1 MADFSFNE
9 ILDSDYHQKMTSDPT
24 GKFFT
29 TAANYFLHLHNI
41 DFTSC
46 KNDEFKVGAVSRYD
60 PSYVYI
66 ADTAVN
72 NWVAKAKPYFAFCPT
87 ITGFPFGFANPLA
100 GAGSFWGN
108 NTFGTNI
115 RQAKHKF
122 VIYVNIVKMTDTV
135 TEYRQKAIPPL
146 GVKRGMFVDDMGFG
160 GSYNRDETTND
171 NFDNYYRV
179 ESIDYYINDNDG
191 NYSEVSP
198 RSAYV
203 PEKFGNTAGQTF
215 TFVPYQVQNYEKN
228 GTKYDYG
235 ISAVGIILEN
245 ILGVAPRGTS
255 TNQTSVNYTN
265 GIAAEICGYENK
277 AYYEN
282 STGLLTGGYNELITR
297 KDIYKRVYFTKETIQ
312 KILKDFGIPYSF
324 DINDVLNKNTSD
336 FSDYSKPGKP
346 PNPVYPDEGDGDNSS
361 DPFEI
366 TNPSISPYDTYT
378 TTYLC
383 RKSDINNLSNY
394 IWSDD
399 FANNVIRLF
408 ENPAEL
414 ITNNVFFPFS
424 LTENQTLADPEQIK
438 IGNMNAPTNTT
449 GIPAG
454 QIYNRRRT
462 TPYYEYKSY
471 YGNFLDYAP
480 YSKYFLYL
488 PYIGFVDV
496 DGNDIIKHQIHIEY
510 VFELETGDCTAYF
523 YSDTRLVS
531 QFNGRLGTPIGLSNS
546 NQILK
551 NIGYATAVIK
561 TGVGVA
567 TAVASQGQYGT
578 GDIVGGI
585 KDFVSTFSEQT
596 INVGDKV
603 GGLNG
608 LYSPQDVYLV
618 IFHAVPAEAENLKEI
633 FGKAASYGGTVSEFS
648 GFLQCSAIDGY
659 TKGTE
664 AENNEIFE
672 LLRGGIYV

>member
-1 MADFSFNE
+1 MADFSFNQ
-9 ILDSDYHQKMTSDPT
+9 ILDSEYHQKMTNDPT
-24 GKFFT
+24 GNFFT
-29 TAANYFLHLHNI
+29 AASNYFLHLHNI
-41 DFTSC
+41 DFPSC
-46 KNDEFKVGAVSRYD
+46 KNDEYKLGGISRYD
-60 PSYVYI
+60 PNYI
-66 ADTAVN
+66 YFVDTSINSKIVN
-72 NWVAKAKPYFAFCPT
+72 KPYFSVCPS
-87 ITGFPFGFANPLA
+87 TGTFPFGFADPLSSSGSFFALGSFNPL
-100 GAGSFWGN
+100 
-108 NTFGTNI
+108 

-122 VIYVNIVKMTDTV
+122 VIYVNIVNMTDTV
-135 TEYRQKAIPPL
+135 AEYRQKAIPPL
-146 GVKRGMFVDDMGFG
+146 EVTRGLYTDDMGFG

-171 NFDNYYRV
+171 NFNNYYRV
-179 ESIDYYINDNDG
+179 ESIDYYINDDDG

-203 PEKFGNTAGQTF
+203 PEKFGTAAGRTF
-215 TFVPYQVQNYEKN
+215 AFVPYQVQNYVKN
-228 GTKYDYG
+228 GEKFDYG

-245 ILGVAPRGTS
+245 ILGVAPRGTTS
-255 TNQTSVNYTN
+255 TNDGVNYAN
-265 GIAAEICGYENK
+265 GIAAEICGYENR

-282 STGLLTGGYNELITR
+282 STGILKGSFNELRTK
-297 KDIYKRVYFTKETIQ
+297 KDIYKRVYFTKETIE

-324 DINDVLNKNTSD
+324 DLNEVLSKNTSD

-346 PNPVYPDEGDGDNSS
+346 SNPIYPDEGDGDNTS

-366 TNPSISPYDTYT
+366 VNPSISPYDTYT

-399 FANNVIRLF
+399 FINNVIRLF

-424 LTENQTLADPEQIK
+424 LTENQMLSDPEQIK
-438 IGNMNAPTNTT
+438 IGNVNAPTSTT
-449 GIPAG
+449 GIPVG
-454 QIYNRRRT
+454 QTYNRRRI
-462 TPYYEYKSY
+462 TPYYEYTSY

-480 YSKYFLYL
+480 YSKYLLYL
-488 PYIGFVDV
+488 PYIGFVDI

-510 VFELETGDCTAYF
+510 VFELETGDCTAFF
-523 YSDTRLVS
+523 YSDSRLVS

-551 NIGYATAVIK
+551 NLGMAQAVVK
-561 TGVGVA
+561 TGVGI
-567 TAVASQGQYGT
+567 ASAIASKGAG
-578 GDIVGGI
+578 GSSAIVSGI
-585 KDFVSTFSEQT
+585 NDFVSSFSEQT
-596 INVGDKV
+596 INAGDKV

-608 LYSPQDVYLV
+608 LYAPQDVYLV

-633 FGKAASYGGTVSEFS
+633 FGKSASYGGTVSDFS

-659 TKGTE
+659 TKGTDE
-664 AENNEIFE
+664 ENTEIFE

>member
-1 MADFSFNE
+1 MADFSFNQ
-9 ILDSDYHQKMTSDPT
+9 ILDSEYHQKMTNDPT

-29 TAANYFLHLHNI
+29 VAANYFLHLHNI

-46 KNDEFKVGAVSRYD
+46 KNDEFKVGAISRYD
-60 PSYVYI
+60 YNYVYFVDTL
-66 ADTAVN
+66 ADSGIES
-72 NWVAKAKPYFAFCPT
+72 KPYFSVCPSVG
-87 ITGFPFGFANPLA
+87 GFPFGFADPLV
-100 GAGSFWGN
+100 GSGSFFPFPN
-108 NTFGTNI
+108 FNLL

-146 GVKRGMFVDDMGFG
+146 EVKRGLYNGDMGFG
-160 GSYNRDETTND
+160 GSYEGELTDD

-179 ESIDYYINDNDG
+179 ESIDYYINDDDG

-203 PEKFGNTAGQTF
+203 PEKFGTRSGRTF
-215 TFVPYQVQNYEKN
+215 VFVPYQVQNYERN
-228 GTKYDYG
+228 GEKFDYG

-245 ILGVAPRGTS
+245 VLGVAPRGTNS
-255 TNQTSVNYTN
+255 RATGVNYVN

-282 STGLLTGGYNELITR
+282 SVGLLQGGFNELATR
-297 KDIYKRVYFTKETIQ
+297 TDIYKRVYFTKETIQ

-324 DINDVLNKNTSD
+324 DINEVLNKNTSD

-346 PNPVYPDEGDGDNSS
+346 TNPVYPDEGDGDNSS

-366 TNPSISPYDTYT
+366 VNPSISPYDTYT

-383 RKSDINNLSNY
+383 RKSDINKLSNY
-394 IWSDD
+394 IWSDN
-399 FANNVIRLF
+399 FVNNVIRLF

-424 LTENQTLADPEQIK
+424 LTENQTLPDPEQIK
-438 IGNMNAPTNTT
+438 IGNLNAPTETT
-449 GIPAG
+449 GIPVG
-454 QIYNRRRT
+454 QIYNRRRI
-462 TPYYEYKSY
+462 TPYYEYTSY
-471 YGNFLDYAP
+471 YGNFLDYNP

-488 PYIGFVDV
+488 PYIGFVDI

-551 NIGYATAVIK
+551 NLGYATAIIK

-578 GDIVGGI
+578 SDIVGGI
-585 KDFVSTFSEQT
+585 KDFVSNFSEQT

-608 LYSPQDVYLV
+608 LYGPQDVYLV

-633 FGKAASYGGTVSEFS
+633 FGKSASYGGTVSEFS
-648 GFLQCSAIDGY
+648 GFLQCSAVDGY
-659 TKGTE
+659 TKGTDE
-664 AENNEIFE
+664 ENNEIFE

>member
-1 MADFSFNE
+1 MADFSFNQ
-9 ILDSDYHQKMTSDPT
+9 ILDSEYHQKMTNDPT

-29 TAANYFLHLHNI
+29 NASNYFLHLHNI
-41 DFTSC
+41 DLPSC
-46 KNDEFKVGAVSRYD
+46 KNDEFKVGATSRYD
-60 PSYVYI
+60 SNYVYFV
-66 ADTAVN
+66 DTPAN
-72 NWVAKAKPYFAFCPT
+72 NRIDRKPYFSVCPST
-87 ITGFPFGFANPLA
+87 RGFPFGYADPLLES
-100 GAGSFWGN
+100 GSFFPLGSF
-108 NTFGTNI
+108 NTL

-146 GVKRGMFVDDMGFG
+146 EVKRGLYNGDMGFG
-160 GSYNRDETTND
+160 GSYEGELTDD

-179 ESIDYYINDNDG
+179 ESIDYYINDDDG

-203 PEKFGNTAGQTF
+203 PENFGTISGRTF
-215 TFVPYQVQNYEKN
+215 VCVPYQVQNYERN
-228 GTKYDYG
+228 GEKFDYG

-245 ILGVAPRGTS
+245 VLGVAPRGTNS
-255 TNQTSVNYTN
+255 RTTGVNYVN

-282 STGLLTGGYNELITR
+282 STGLLQGGFNELAIRT
-297 KDIYKRVYFTKETIQ
+297 DIYKRVYFTKETIQ

-324 DINDVLNKNTSD
+324 DINEVLNKNTSD
-336 FSDYSKPGKP
+336 FSDYTKPGKP
-346 PNPVYPDEGDGDNSS
+346 SNPVYPNEGDGDNSS

-366 TNPSISPYDTYT
+366 VNPSISPYDTYT

-383 RKSDINNLSNY
+383 RKSDINKLSNY
-394 IWSDD
+394 IWSDN
-399 FANNVIRLF
+399 FVNNVIRLF
-408 ENPAEL
+408 ENPAEI

-424 LTENQTLADPEQIK
+424 LTENQTLPDPEQIK
-438 IGNMNAPTNTT
+438 IGNLNAPTDVT
-449 GIPAG
+449 GIPVG
-454 QIYNRRRT
+454 QIYTRRRI
-462 TPYYEYKSY
+462 TPYYEYTSY
-471 YGNFLDYAP
+471 YGNFLDYNP

-551 NIGYATAVIK
+551 NLGYVTSIIK

-567 TAVASQGQYGT
+567 TAVASQGQFGT
-578 GDIVGGI
+578 NDIASGI
-585 KDFVSTFSEQT
+585 KDFVSNFSEQT

-608 LYSPQDVYLV
+608 LYGPQDVYLV

-633 FGKAASYGGTVSEFS
+633 FGKSASYGGTVSEFS

>member
-1 MADFSFNE
+1 MADFSFNQ
-9 ILDSDYHQKMTSDPT
+9 ILDSEYHQKMTNDPT

-29 TAANYFLHLHNI
+29 VAANYFLHLHNI

-46 KNDEFKVGAVSRYD
+46 KNDEFKMGAISRYD
-60 PSYVYI
+60 SNYVYFVDTL
-66 ADTAVN
+66 ADYRIDS
-72 NWVAKAKPYFAFCPT
+72 KPYFSVSPSVLS
-87 ITGFPFGFANPLA
+87 FPFGFADPLL
-100 GAGSFWGN
+100 GSGSFFPFPN
-108 NTFGTNI
+108 FNLL

-135 TEYRQKAIPPL
+135 TEYRQKAILPL
-146 GVKRGMFVDDMGFG
+146 EVKRGLYNGDMGFG
-160 GSYNRDETTND
+160 GSYESELTDD

-179 ESIDYYINDNDG
+179 ESIDYYINDDDG

-203 PEKFGNTAGQTF
+203 PEKFGTTSGRTF
-215 TFVPYQVQNYEKN
+215 VVVPYQVQNYERN
-228 GTKYDYG
+228 GEKFDYG

-245 ILGVAPRGTS
+245 VLGVAPRGTNS
-255 TNQTSVNYTN
+255 RETGVNYVN

-282 STGLLTGGYNELITR
+282 SVGLLQGGFNELAAR

-324 DINDVLNKNTSD
+324 DINEVLNKNTSD

-346 PNPVYPDEGDGDNSS
+346 TNPVYPDEGDGDNSS

-366 TNPSISPYDTYT
+366 VNPSISPYDTYT

-383 RKSDINNLSNY
+383 RKSDINKLSNY
-394 IWSDD
+394 IWSDN
-399 FANNVIRLF
+399 FVNNVIRLF

-424 LTENQTLADPEQIK
+424 LTENQTLPDPEQIK
-438 IGNMNAPTNTT
+438 IGNLNAPTDAT
-449 GIPAG
+449 GIPVG
-454 QIYNRRRT
+454 QIYNRRRI
-462 TPYYEYKSY
+462 TPYYEYTSY
-471 YGNFLDYAP
+471 YGNFLDYNP

-488 PYIGFVDV
+488 PYIGFVDI

-510 VFELETGDCTAYF
+510 VVELETGDCTAYF

-608 LYSPQDVYLV
+608 LYGPQDVYLV

-633 FGKAASYGGTVSEFS
+633 FGKSASYGGTVSEFS
-648 GFLQCSAIDGY
+648 GFLQCSAVDGY
-659 TKGTE
+659 TKGTDE
-664 AENNEIFE
+664 ENNEIFE

>member
-1 MADFSFNE
+1 MADFSFNQ
-9 ILDSDYHQKMTSDPT
+9 ILDSKYHQKMTKDTT

-29 TAANYFLHLHNI
+29 VSSNYFLHLHNI
-41 DFTSC
+41 GQPSC
-46 KNDEFKVGAVSRYD
+46 KNDEFKVGAVSRFD
-60 PSYVYI
+60 PGYI
-66 ADTAVN
+66 YTADASESL
-72 NWVAKAKPYFAFCPT
+72 WVTKTKPYFSFCPSLAN
-87 ITGFPFGFANPLA
+87 FPFGFADPLA

-108 NTFGTNI
+108 QTFGTI

-122 VIYVNIVKMTDTV
+122 VIYVNIVKMTDTIA
-135 TEYRQKAIPPL
+135 EYRQVAKPPL
-146 GVKRGMFVDDMGFG
+146 EVERGMFADDMGFG
-160 GSYNRDETTND
+160 GSYNRDELSND

-179 ESIDYYINDNDG
+179 DSIDYYINDDDG
-191 NYSEVSP
+191 GYTEINQ

-203 PEKFGNTAGQTF
+203 PDKFGNSAGQTF
-215 TFVPYQVQNYEKN
+215 SFVPYQVQNYEKN
-228 GTKYDYG
+228 GTKFDYG

-245 ILGVAPRGTS
+245 ILGVMPRGTK
-255 TNQTSVNYTN
+255 TNSTSVNYTN
-265 GIAAEICGYENK
+265 GIGANICGYENK
-277 AYYEN
+277 SYYEN
-282 STGLLTGGYNELITR
+282 NTGLLKGGYNELTTR

-324 DINDVLNKNTSD
+324 DINEVLNKNTSD

-346 PNPVYPDEGDGDNSS
+346 PNPVYPDEGDGDNTS
-361 DPFEI
+361 DDFEPV
-366 TNPSISPYDTYT
+366 NPSISPYDTYT

-383 RKSDINNLSNY
+383 RKRDINKLSNY
-394 IWSDD
+394 IWSGD
-399 FANNVIRLF
+399 FVNNVIRLF

-424 LTENQTLADPEQIK
+424 LAENQTLPDPEQIK
-438 IGNMNAPTNTT
+438 IGNLNAPTDVT

-462 TPYYEYKSY
+462 TPYYEYTSY
-471 YGNFLDYAP
+471 YGNFLDYSP

-488 PYIGFVDV
+488 PYIGFVDI

-608 LYSPQDVYLV
+608 LYAPQDVYLV

-633 FGKAASYGGTVSEFS
+633 FGKSASYGGTVADFK
-648 GFLQCSAIDGY
+648 GFLQCSAVDGY

-664 AENNEIFE
+664 EENNEIFE

>member
-1 MADFSFNE
+1 MADFSFNQ
-9 ILDSDYHQKMTSDPT
+9 ILDSEYHQKMTSDPT

-29 TAANYFLHLHNI
+29 VASNYFLHLHNI
-41 DFTSC
+41 DLTSC
-46 KNDEFKVGAVSRYD
+46 KKDEYKFGATSRYD
-60 PSYVYI
+60 PNYI
-66 ADTAVN
+66 YFIDTSVN
-72 NWVAKAKPYFAFCPT
+72 IRIPQKPYFSVCPSV
-87 ITGFPFGFANPLA
+87 GNFPFGFADPLNSS
-100 GAGSFWGN
+100 GSFFALG
-108 NTFGTNI
+108 TFNSL

-146 GVKRGMFVDDMGFG
+146 EVKRGMFTDDMGFG
-160 GSYNRDETTND
+160 GSYNRDETTDD

-203 PEKFGNTAGQTF
+203 PEKFGTAAGQTF
-215 TFVPYQVQNYEKN
+215 AFVPYQVQNYEKN
-228 GTKYDYG
+228 GVKIDYG

-245 ILGVAPRGTS
+245 VLGVVPRGTIS
-255 TNQTSVNYTN
+255 TTTGVNFVN

-282 STGLLTGGYNELITR
+282 STGLLKGGFNELTTR
-297 KDIYKRVYFTKETIQ
+297 TDIYKRVYFTKETIQ

-324 DINDVLNKNTSD
+324 DINEVLNKNTSD

-346 PNPVYPDEGDGDNSS
+346 SNPVYPDEGDGDNTS

-366 TNPSISPYDTYT
+366 VNPSISPYDTYT

-399 FANNVIRLF
+399 FINNVIRLF

-424 LTENQTLADPEQIK
+424 LTENQTLTDPEQIK
-438 IGNMNAPTNTT
+438 IGNMNAPTSTT

-454 QIYNRRRT
+454 QTYNRRRI
-462 TPYYEYKSY
+462 TPYYEYTSY

-488 PYIGFVDV
+488 PYIGFVDI
-496 DGNDIIKHQIHIEY
+496 DGNDVIKHQIHIEY

-523 YSDTRLVS
+523 YSDSRLVS

-551 NIGYATAVIK
+551 NLGMAQAVVK
-561 TGVGVA
+561 TGVGLVSA
-567 TAVASQGQYGT
+567 IASKGAG
-578 GDIVGGI
+578 GSSEIVSGI
-585 KDFVSTFSEQT
+585 NDFVSSFSEQT
-596 INVGDKV
+596 INTGDKV

-608 LYSPQDVYLV
+608 LYAPQDVYLV

-633 FGKAASYGGTVSEFS
+633 FGKSASYGGTVSDFS

-659 TKGTE
+659 TKGTDE
-664 AENNEIFE
+664 ENNEIFE
-672 LLRGGIYV
+672 LMRGGIYV

>member
-1 MADFSFNE
+1 MADFSFNQ
-9 ILDSDYHQKMTSDPT
+9 ILDSDYHQKMTNDPT

-29 TAANYFLHLHNI
+29 VASNYFLHLHNI
-41 DFTSC
+41 DFPSC
-46 KNDEFKVGAVSRYD
+46 KNDEYKFGAVSRYD
-60 PSYVYI
+60 PNYI
-66 ADTAVN
+66 YFVDTSINSRIVN
-72 NWVAKAKPYFAFCPT
+72 KPYFSVCPS
-87 ITGFPFGFANPLA
+87 TGNFPFGYADPLTA
-100 GAGSFWGN
+100 PGSFFALGSLN
-108 NTFGTNI
+108 NL

-122 VIYVNIVKMTDTV
+122 VIYVNIVNMTDTV
-135 TEYRQKAIPPL
+135 AEYRQKAIPPL
-146 GVKRGMFVDDMGFG
+146 EVTRGLYTDDMGFG
-160 GSYNRDETTND
+160 GSYNRDETTDD
-171 NFDNYYRV
+171 NFKNYYRV
-179 ESIDYYINDNDG
+179 ESIDYYINDDDG

-203 PEKFGNTAGQTF
+203 PGKFGTAAGQTF
-215 TFVPYQVQNYEKN
+215 SFVPYQVKNYERN
-228 GTKYDYG
+228 GVKFDYG

-245 ILGVAPRGTS
+245 ILGVAPRGTNS
-255 TNQTSVNYTN
+255 TTTGVNYAN
-265 GIAAEICGYENK
+265 GIAAEICGYENR

-282 STGLLTGGYNELITR
+282 STGILKGGFNELRTK
-297 KDIYKRVYFTKETIQ
+297 KDIYKRVYFTKETIE

-324 DINDVLNKNTSD
+324 DINEVLNKNTSD
-336 FSDYSKPGKP
+336 FNDYSRPGKP
-346 PNPVYPDEGDGDNSS
+346 SNPVYPDGGDGDNTS

-366 TNPSISPYDTYT
+366 VNPSISPYDTYT

-399 FANNVIRLF
+399 FINNVIRIF

-424 LTENQTLADPEQIK
+424 LTENQTLTDPEQIK
-438 IGNMNAPTNTT
+438 IGNMNAPTNTM
-449 GIPAG
+449 GIPVG
-454 QIYNRRRT
+454 QTYNRRRI
-462 TPYYEYKSY
+462 TPYYEYTSY

-480 YSKYFLYL
+480 YSKYLLYL
-488 PYIGFVDV
+488 PYIGFVDI

-510 VFELETGDCTAYF
+510 VFELETGDCTAFF
-523 YSDTRLVS
+523 YSDSRLVS
-531 QFNGRLGTPIGLSNS
+531 QFNGRLGTSIGLSNS

-551 NIGYATAVIK
+551 NLGMAQAVVK
-561 TGVGVA
+561 TGVGI
-567 TAVASQGQYGT
+567 ASAIASKGAG
-578 GDIVGGI
+578 GSSEIVSGI
-585 KDFVSTFSEQT
+585 NDFVSSFSEQT

-608 LYSPQDVYLV
+608 LYAPQDVYLV

-633 FGKAASYGGTVSEFS
+633 FGKSASYGGTVSDFS

-659 TKGTE
+659 TKGTDE
-664 AENNEIFE
+664 ENNEIFE

>member
-1 MADFSFNE
+1 MADFSFNQ
-9 ILDSDYHQKMTSDPT
+9 ILDSEYHQKMTNDPT

-29 TAANYFLHLHNI
+29 NASNYFLHLHNI
-41 DFTSC
+41 DLPSC
-46 KNDEFKVGAVSRYD
+46 KNDEFKVGAISRYD
-60 PSYVYI
+60 PNYVYFV
-66 ADTAVN
+66 DTPGN
-72 NWVAKAKPYFAFCPT
+72 SRIDCKPYFSVCPSVR
-87 ITGFPFGFANPLA
+87 GFPFGFADPLL
-100 GAGSFWGN
+100 GSGSFFPFGSF
-108 NTFGTNI
+108 NTL

-146 GVKRGMFVDDMGFG
+146 EVKRGLYNGDMGFG
-160 GSYNRDETTND
+160 GSYESELTDD

-179 ESIDYYINDNDG
+179 ESIDYYINDDDG

-203 PEKFGNTAGQTF
+203 PEKFGTISGRTF
-215 TFVPYQVQNYEKN
+215 VFVPYQVQNYERN
-228 GTKYDYG
+228 GEKFDYG

-245 ILGVAPRGTS
+245 VLGVAPRGTNS
-255 TNQTSVNYTN
+255 RTTGVNYVN

-282 STGLLTGGYNELITR
+282 STGLLQGGFNELATR
-297 KDIYKRVYFTKETIQ
+297 TDIYKRVYFTKETIQ

-324 DINDVLNKNTSD
+324 DINEVLNKNTSD

-346 PNPVYPDEGDGDNSS
+346 SNPVYPDEGDGDNSS

-366 TNPSISPYDTYT
+366 VNPSISPYDTYT

-383 RKSDINNLSNY
+383 RKSDINKLSNY
-394 IWSDD
+394 IWSGD
-399 FANNVIRLF
+399 FVNNVIRLF

-424 LTENQTLADPEQIK
+424 LTENQTLPDPEQIK
-438 IGNMNAPTNTT
+438 IGNLNAPTDVT

-454 QIYNRRRT
+454 QIYNRRRI
-462 TPYYEYKSY
+462 TPYYEYTSY
-471 YGNFLDYAP
+471 YGNFLDYNP

-488 PYIGFVDV
+488 PYIGFVDI
-496 DGNDIIKHQIHIEY
+496 DGNDVIKHQIHIEY
-510 VFELETGDCTAYF
+510 TFELETGDCTAYF

-551 NIGYATAVIK
+551 NLGYATAIIK

-578 GDIVGGI
+578 SDIVGGI
-585 KDFVSTFSEQT
+585 KDFVSNFSEQT

-608 LYSPQDVYLV
+608 LYGPQDVYLV

-633 FGKAASYGGTVSEFS
+633 FGKSASYGGTVADFS
-648 GFLQCSAIDGY
+648 GFLQCSAVDGY
-659 TKGTE
+659 TKGTDD
-664 AENNEIFE
+664 ENNEIFE

>member
-1 MADFSFNE
+1 MADFSFNQ
-9 ILDSDYHQKMTSDPT
+9 ILDSEYHQKMTNDPT

-29 TAANYFLHLHNI
+29 NASNYFLHLHNI
-41 DFTSC
+41 DLPSC
-46 KNDEFKVGAVSRYD
+46 KNDEFKVVAPSRYD
-60 PSYVYI
+60 SNYVYFV
-66 ADTAVN
+66 DTTVFSRIDR
-72 NWVAKAKPYFAFCPT
+72 KPYFSVCPAVE
-87 ITGFPFGFANPLA
+87 GFPFGIADPLV
-100 GAGSFWGN
+100 GSGSFSPQN
-108 NTFGTNI
+108 FNLL

-146 GVKRGMFVDDMGFG
+146 EVKRGLYNGDMGFG
-160 GSYNRDETTND
+160 GSYEGELTDD

-179 ESIDYYINDNDG
+179 ESIDYYINDDDG

-203 PEKFGNTAGQTF
+203 PEKFGTISGRTF
-215 TFVPYQVQNYEKN
+215 VFVPYQVQSYERN
-228 GTKYDYG
+228 GEKFDYG
-235 ISAVGIILEN
+235 ISAVGIILESV
-245 ILGVAPRGTS
+245 LGVAPRGT
-255 TNQTSVNYTN
+255 NGRDKAVNYVN

-282 STGLLTGGYNELITR
+282 STGLIQGGFNELATR
-297 KDIYKRVYFTKETIQ
+297 TDIYKRVYFTKETIQ

-324 DINDVLNKNTSD
+324 DINEVLNKNTSD

-346 PNPVYPDEGDGDNSS
+346 SNPVYPDEGDGDNSS

-366 TNPSISPYDTYT
+366 VNPSISPYDTYT

-383 RKSDINNLSNY
+383 RKSDINKLSNY
-394 IWSDD
+394 IWSDN
-399 FANNVIRLF
+399 FVNNVIRLF

-424 LTENQTLADPEQIK
+424 LTENQTLPDPEQIK
-438 IGNMNAPTNTT
+438 IGNLNAPTDVT
-449 GIPAG
+449 GIPVG
-454 QIYNRRRT
+454 QIYTRRRI
-462 TPYYEYKSY
+462 TPYYEYTSY
-471 YGNFLDYAP
+471 YGNFLDYNP

-488 PYIGFVDV
+488 PYIGFVDI
-496 DGNDIIKHQIHIEY
+496 DGNDVIKHQIHIEY

-531 QFNGRLGTPIGLSNS
+531 QFNGRLGTPVGLSNS

-608 LYSPQDVYLV
+608 LYGPQDVYLV

-633 FGKAASYGGTVSEFS
+633 FGKSASYGGTVSEFS
-648 GFLQCSAIDGY
+648 GFLQCSAVDGY
-659 TKGTE
+659 TKGTDE
-664 AENNEIFE
+664 ENNEIFE

>member
-29 TAANYFLHLHNI
+29 VAANYFLHLHNI

-46 KNDEFKVGAVSRYD
+46 KNDEFKLGAVSRYD
-60 PSYVYI
+60 PGYIYFLDTTVYTRI
-66 ADTAVN
+66 TH
-72 NWVAKAKPYFAFCPT
+72 KPYFSVCSPVQ
-87 ITGFPFGFANPLA
+87 GFPFGFDDPLVSS
-100 GAGSFWGN
+100 GSFFPPGS
-108 NTFGTNI
+108 FKI
-115 RQAKHKF
+115 LRQAKHKF

-146 GVKRGMFVDDMGFG
+146 EVKRGLYNGDMGFG
-160 GSYNRDETTND
+160 GSYEGELTDD

-179 ESIDYYINDNDG
+179 DSIDYYINDDDG

-203 PEKFGNTAGQTF
+203 PDKFGTIAGKTF
-215 TFVPYQVQNYEKN
+215 SFVPYQVQNYERN
-228 GTKYDYG
+228 GKKFDHG
-235 ISAVGIILEN
+235 ISAVGIMLEN
-245 ILGVAPRGTS
+245 VLGVNPRGITS
-255 TNQTSVNYTN
+255 NATAVNYVN
-265 GIAAEICGYENK
+265 GIGANICGYENK
-277 AYYEN
+277 SYYEN
-282 STGLLTGGYNELITR
+282 STGVLTSEGLNQLKTR
-297 KDIYKRVYFTKETIQ
+297 TDIYKRVYFTKETIQ

-324 DINDVLNKNTSD
+324 DINEVLNKNTSD
-336 FSDYSKPGKP
+336 FSDYTKPGKP
-346 PNPVYPDEGDGDNSS
+346 LNPVYPEEGDGDNSS

-366 TNPSISPYDTYT
+366 VNPSISPYDTYT

-383 RKSDINNLSNY
+383 RKSDINKLSNY
-394 IWSDD
+394 IWSGD
-399 FANNVIRLF
+399 FVNNVIRLF

-424 LTENQTLADPEQIK
+424 LTENQTLSDPEQIK
-438 IGNMNAPTNTT
+438 IGNLNAPTDTT

-454 QIYNRRRT
+454 QIYNRRRI
-462 TPYYEYKSY
+462 TPYYEYTSY
-471 YGNFLDYAP
+471 YGNFLDYNP

-488 PYIGFVDV
+488 PYIGFVDI
-496 DGNDIIKHQIHIEY
+496 DGNDVIKHQIHIEY

-551 NIGYATAVIK
+551 NLGYATAIIK
-561 TGVGVA
+561 TGAGVA

-578 GDIVGGI
+578 SDIVGGI
-585 KDFVSTFSEQT
+585 KDFVSNFSEQT

-608 LYSPQDVYLV
+608 LYGPQDAYLV
-618 IFHAVPAEAENLKEI
+618 IFHAVPAEAENLKEV
-633 FGKAASYGGTVSEFS
+633 FGKSASYGGTVSEFS
-648 GFLQCSAIDGY
+648 GFLQCSAVDGY
-659 TKGTE
+659 TKGTDE
-664 AENNEIFE
+664 ENTEIFE

>member
-1 MADFSFNE
+1 MADFSFNQ
-9 ILDSDYHQKMTSDPT
+9 ILDSEYHQKMTNDPT

-29 TAANYFLHLHNI
+29 VAANYFLHLHNI
-41 DFTSC
+41 DFPSC
-46 KNDEFKVGAVSRYD
+46 KNDEFKVGAISRYD
-60 PSYVYI
+60 YNYVYVG
-66 ADTAVN
+66 DTLAEYRIDS
-72 NWVAKAKPYFAFCPT
+72 KPYFSVFPT
-87 ITGFPFGFANPLA
+87 TRGFPFGNADPLL
-100 GAGSFWGN
+100 GSGSFFPFSN
-108 NTFGTNI
+108 FNRL

-146 GVKRGMFVDDMGFG
+146 EVKRGLYNGDMGFG
-160 GSYNRDETTND
+160 GSYEGELTDD

-179 ESIDYYINDNDG
+179 ESIDYYINDDDG

-203 PEKFGNTAGQTF
+203 PEKFGTRSGRTF
-215 TFVPYQVQNYEKN
+215 AFVPYQVQNYEKN
-228 GTKYDYG
+228 GEKFDYG

-245 ILGVAPRGTS
+245 VLGVAPRGTNS
-255 TNQTSVNYTN
+255 SLKGVNYVN

-282 STGLLTGGYNELITR
+282 SVGLLQGGFKELATR
-297 KDIYKRVYFTKETIQ
+297 TDIYKRVYFTKETIQ
-312 KILKDFGIPYSF
+312 KILTDFGIPYSF
-324 DINDVLNKNTSD
+324 DINEVLNKNTSD

-346 PNPVYPDEGDGDNSS
+346 TNPVYPDEGDGDNSS

-366 TNPSISPYDTYT
+366 VNPSISPYDTYT

-383 RKSDINNLSNY
+383 RKSDINKLSNY
-394 IWSDD
+394 IWSDN
-399 FANNVIRLF
+399 FVNNVIRLF

-424 LTENQTLADPEQIK
+424 LTENQTLPDPEQIK
-438 IGNMNAPTNTT
+438 IGNLNAPTETT
-449 GIPAG
+449 GIPVG
-454 QIYNRRRT
+454 QIYNRRRI
-462 TPYYEYKSY
+462 TPYYEYTSY
-471 YGNFLDYAP
+471 YGNFLDYNP

-488 PYIGFVDV
+488 PYIGFVDI

-551 NIGYATAVIK
+551 NLGYATAIIK

-567 TAVASQGQYGT
+567 TAVVSRGQYGT
-578 GDIVGGI
+578 SDIVGGI
-585 KDFVSTFSEQT
+585 TDFVSNFSEQT

-608 LYSPQDVYLV
+608 LYGPQDVYLV

-633 FGKAASYGGTVSEFS
+633 FGKSASYGGTVSEFS
-648 GFLQCSAIDGY
+648 GFLQCSAVDGY
-659 TKGTE
+659 TKGTDE
-664 AENNEIFE
+664 ENNEIFE

>member
-1 MADFSFNE
+1 MADFSFNQ
-9 ILDSDYHQKMTSDPT
+9 ILDSEYHQKMTNDPT

-29 TAANYFLHLHNI
+29 NASNYFLHLHNI
-41 DFTSC
+41 DLPSC
-46 KNDEFKVGAVSRYD
+46 KNDEFKVGATSRYD
-60 PSYVYI
+60 PNYVYFV
-66 ADTAVN
+66 DTLGN
-72 NWVAKAKPYFAFCPT
+72 SRIDSKPYFSVYPSVR
-87 ITGFPFGFANPLA
+87 GFPFGSADPLVES
-100 GAGSFWGN
+100 GSFFPIASFN
-108 NTFGTNI
+108 LL

-146 GVKRGMFVDDMGFG
+146 EVKRGLYNGDMGFG
-160 GSYNRDETTND
+160 GSYEGELTDD

-179 ESIDYYINDNDG
+179 ESIDYYINDDDG

-203 PEKFGNTAGQTF
+203 PEKFGTISGRTF
-215 TFVPYQVQNYEKN
+215 VFVPYQVQNYERN
-228 GTKYDYG
+228 GEKFDYG

-245 ILGVAPRGTS
+245 VLGVAPRGTNS
-255 TNQTSVNYTN
+255 RTTGVNYVN

-282 STGLLTGGYNELITR
+282 STGLLQGGFNELATR
-297 KDIYKRVYFTKETIQ
+297 TDIYKRVYFTKETIQ

-324 DINDVLNKNTSD
+324 DINEVLNKNTSD

-346 PNPVYPDEGDGDNSS
+346 SNPVYPDEGDGDNSS

-366 TNPSISPYDTYT
+366 VNPSISPYDTYT

-383 RKSDINNLSNY
+383 RKSDINKLSNY
-394 IWSDD
+394 IWSGD
-399 FANNVIRLF
+399 FVNNVIRLF

-424 LTENQTLADPEQIK
+424 LTENQTLHDPEQIK
-438 IGNMNAPTNTT
+438 IGNLNAPTDVT

-454 QIYNRRRT
+454 QIYNRRRI
-462 TPYYEYKSY
+462 TPYYEYTSY
-471 YGNFLDYAP
+471 YGNFLDYNP

-488 PYIGFVDV
+488 PYIGFVDI
-496 DGNDIIKHQIHIEY
+496 DGNDVIKHQIHIEY
-510 VFELETGDCTAYF
+510 TFELETGDCTAYF

-531 QFNGRLGTPIGLSNS
+531 QFNGKLGTPIGLSNS

-551 NIGYATAVIK
+551 NLGYVTAIIK

-578 GDIVGGI
+578 SDIVGGI
-585 KDFVSTFSEQT
+585 KDFVSNFSEQT

-608 LYSPQDVYLV
+608 LYGPQDVYLV

-633 FGKAASYGGTVSEFS
+633 FGKSASYGGTVSEFS
-648 GFLQCSAIDGY
+648 GFLQCSAVDGY
-659 TKGTE
+659 TKGTDE
-664 AENNEIFE
+664 ENNEIFE

>member
-1 MADFSFNE
+1 MADFSFNQ
-9 ILDSDYHQKMTSDPT
+9 ILDSEYHQKMTNDPT

-29 TAANYFLHLHNI
+29 NASNYFLHLHNI
-41 DFTSC
+41 DLPSC
-46 KNDEFKVGAVSRYD
+46 KNDEFKVGATSRYD
-60 PSYVYI
+60 SNYVYFV
-66 ADTAVN
+66 DTPFN
-72 NWVAKAKPYFAFCPT
+72 NRIDRKPYFSVCPSVR
-87 ITGFPFGFANPLA
+87 GFPFGFADPLVES
-100 GAGSFWGN
+100 GSCFPLES
-108 NTFGTNI
+108 FNI
-115 RQAKHKF
+115 LRQAKHKF

-146 GVKRGMFVDDMGFG
+146 EVKRGLYNGDMGFG
-160 GSYNRDETTND
+160 GSYEGELTDD

-179 ESIDYYINDNDG
+179 ESIDYYINDDDG

-203 PEKFGNTAGQTF
+203 PEKFGTISGRTF
-215 TFVPYQVQNYEKN
+215 VFVPYQVQNYERN
-228 GTKYDYG
+228 GEKFDYG

-245 ILGVAPRGTS
+245 VLGVAPRGTN
-255 TNQTSVNYTN
+255 TRTTGVNYVN

-282 STGLLTGGYNELITR
+282 STGLLQGGFNELATR
-297 KDIYKRVYFTKETIQ
+297 ADIYKRVYFTKETIQ

-324 DINDVLNKNTSD
+324 DINEVLNKNTSD
-336 FSDYSKPGKP
+336 FSDYTKPGKP
-346 PNPVYPDEGDGDNSS
+346 LNPVYPDEGDGDNSS

-366 TNPSISPYDTYT
+366 VNPSISPYDTYT

-383 RKSDINNLSNY
+383 RKRDINKLSNY
-394 IWSDD
+394 IWSDN
-399 FANNVIRLF
+399 FVNNVIRLF

-424 LTENQTLADPEQIK
+424 LTENQTLPDPEQIK
-438 IGNMNAPTNTT
+438 IGNLNAPTDVT
-449 GIPAG
+449 GIPVG
-454 QIYNRRRT
+454 QIYTRRRI
-462 TPYYEYKSY
+462 TPYYEYTSY
-471 YGNFLDYAP
+471 YGNFLDYNP

-488 PYIGFVDV
+488 PYIGFVDI
-496 DGNDIIKHQIHIEY
+496 DGNDVIKHQIHIEY

-551 NIGYATAVIK
+551 NLGYATAIIK
-561 TGVGVA
+561 TGAGVA

-578 GDIVGGI
+578 SDIVGGI
-585 KDFVSTFSEQT
+585 KDFVSNFSEQT

-608 LYSPQDVYLV
+608 LYGPQDAYLV
-618 IFHAVPAEAENLKEI
+618 IFHAVPAEAENLKEV
-633 FGKAASYGGTVSEFS
+633 FGKSASYGGTVSEFS
-648 GFLQCSAIDGY
+648 GFLQCSAVDGY
-659 TKGTE
+659 TKGTDE
-664 AENNEIFE
+664 ENTEIFE

>member
-1 MADFSFNE
+1 MADFSFNQ
-9 ILDSDYHQKMTSDPT
+9 ILDSKYHQKMTNDPT

-29 TAANYFLHLHNI
+29 NASNYFLHLHNI
-41 DFTSC
+41 DLPSC
-46 KNDEFKVGAVSRYD
+46 KNDEFKVGATSRYD
-60 PSYVYI
+60 PNYVYFV
-66 ADTAVN
+66 DTLGN
-72 NWVAKAKPYFAFCPT
+72 SRIDSKPYFSVCPSVR
-87 ITGFPFGFANPLA
+87 GFPFGGADPLV
-100 GAGSFWGN
+100 GSGSFFPIAN
-108 NTFGTNI
+108 FNLL

-146 GVKRGMFVDDMGFG
+146 EVKRGLYNGDMGFG
-160 GSYNRDETTND
+160 GSYEGELTDD

-179 ESIDYYINDNDG
+179 ESIDYYINDDDG

-203 PEKFGNTAGQTF
+203 PEKFGTISGRTF
-215 TFVPYQVQNYEKN
+215 VFVPYQVQNYERN
-228 GTKYDYG
+228 GEKFDYG

-245 ILGVAPRGTS
+245 VLGVAPRGTNS
-255 TNQTSVNYTN
+255 RTTGVNYVN

-282 STGLLTGGYNELITR
+282 STGLLQGGFNELATR
-297 KDIYKRVYFTKETIQ
+297 TDIYKRVYFTKETIQ

-324 DINDVLNKNTSD
+324 DINEVLNKNTSD

-346 PNPVYPDEGDGDNSS
+346 SNPVYPDEGDGDNSS

-366 TNPSISPYDTYT
+366 VNPSISPYDTYT

-383 RKSDINNLSNY
+383 RKSDINKLSNY
-394 IWSDD
+394 IWSGD
-399 FANNVIRLF
+399 FVNNVIRLF

-424 LTENQTLADPEQIK
+424 LTENQTLPDPEQIK
-438 IGNMNAPTNTT
+438 IGNLNAPTDVT

-454 QIYNRRRT
+454 QIYNRRRI
-462 TPYYEYKSY
+462 TPYYEYTSY
-471 YGNFLDYAP
+471 YGNFLDYNP

-488 PYIGFVDV
+488 PYIGFVDI
-496 DGNDIIKHQIHIEY
+496 DGNDVIKHQIHVEY
-510 VFELETGDCTAYF
+510 TFELETGDCTAYF

-551 NIGYATAVIK
+551 NLGYATAIIK

-578 GDIVGGI
+578 SDIVGGI
-585 KDFVSTFSEQT
+585 KDFVSNFSEQT

-608 LYSPQDVYLV
+608 LYGPQDVYLV

-633 FGKAASYGGTVSEFS
+633 FGKSASYGGTVSEFS
-648 GFLQCSAIDGY
+648 GFLQCSAVDGY
-659 TKGTE
+659 TKGTDE
-664 AENNEIFE
+664 ENNEIFE

>member
-29 TAANYFLHLHNI
+29 VAANYFLHLHNI

-46 KNDEFKVGAVSRYD
+46 KNDEYKIGATSRYD
-60 PSYVYI
+60 PGYI
-66 ADTAVN
+66 YFLDIYAHARITQ
-72 NWVAKAKPYFAFCPT
+72 KPYFSVGPSVVN
-87 ITGFPFGFANPLA
+87 FPFGFADPLSE
-100 GAGSFWGN
+100 AGSLFASGS
-108 NTFGTNI
+108 FKAM

-146 GVKRGMFVDDMGFG
+146 EVKRGLHIGDMGFG
-160 GSYNRDETTND
+160 GSYEGELTDD

-179 ESIDYYINDNDG
+179 DSIDYYINDDDG
-191 NYSEVSP
+191 NYSEVNP

-203 PEKFGNTAGQTF
+203 PDKFGTAAGKTF
-215 TFVPYQVQNYEKN
+215 SFVPYQVQNFEHNGEKF
-228 GTKYDYG
+228 DYG
-235 ISAVGIILEN
+235 ISAVGIMLEN
-245 ILGVAPRGTS
+245 ILGVNPRGTC
-255 TNQTSVNYTN
+255 TYDTVVNFTN
-265 GIAAEICGYENK
+265 GIGANICGYENK
-277 AYYEN
+277 SYYEN
-282 STGLLTGGYNELITR
+282 STGVLKSEGLNELKTR

-324 DINDVLNKNTSD
+324 DINEVVNKNTSD
-336 FSDYSKPGKP
+336 FSDYTKPGKP
-346 PNPVYPDEGDGDNSS
+346 LNPVYPDEGDGDNSS

-366 TNPSISPYDTYT
+366 VNPSISPYDTYT

-383 RKSDINNLSNY
+383 RKRDINNLSNY
-394 IWSDD
+394 IWSGD
-399 FANNVIRLF
+399 FVNNVIRLF

-424 LTENQTLADPEQIK
+424 LTENQTLPDPEQIN
-438 IGNMNAPTNTT
+438 IGNLNAPTDVT

-454 QIYNRRRT
+454 QIYNRRRI
-462 TPYYEYKSY
+462 TPYYEYTSY

-488 PYIGFVDV
+488 PYIGFVDI

-551 NIGYATAVIK
+551 NIGYATAIIK

-567 TAVASQGQYGT
+567 TAVASRGQYGT

-608 LYSPQDVYLV
+608 LYGPQDVYLV

-633 FGKAASYGGTVSEFS
+633 FGKSASYSGTVSDFS
-648 GFLQCSAIDGY
+648 GFLQCSAVDGY
-659 TKGTE
+659 TKGTDE
-664 AENNEIFE
+664 ENNEIFE

>member
-9 ILDSDYHQKMTSDPT
+9 ILDSDYHQKMASDPT

-29 TAANYFLHLHNI
+29 VAANYFLHLHNI
-41 DFTSC
+41 GFTSC
-46 KNDEFKVGAVSRYD
+46 KNDEFKLGAVSRYD
-60 PSYVYI
+60 PGYIYI
-66 ADTAVN
+66 ADSPLTLSHE
-72 NWVAKAKPYFAFCPT
+72 KPYFAFCPSL
-87 ITGFPFGFANPLA
+87 GNFPFGDANPLL
-100 GAGSFWGN
+100 GAGSCWGN
-108 NTFGTNI
+108 HTFVNNI

-122 VIYVNIVKMTDTV
+122 VIYVNIVKMTDTI

-146 GVKRGMFVDDMGFG
+146 EVKRGLYNGDMGFG
-160 GSYNRDETTND
+160 GSYEGELTDD

-179 ESIDYYINDNDG
+179 DSIDYYINDNDG

-198 RSAYV
+198 RSEYV
-203 PEKFGNTAGQTF
+203 PEKFGHLAGHTF
-215 TFVPYQVQNYEKN
+215 SFVPYQVQNYEHN
-228 GTKYDYG
+228 GLKVDHG
-235 ISAVGIILEN
+235 ISAVGINLEN
-245 ILGVAPRGTS
+245 ILGVAPIRA
-255 TNQTSVNYTN
+255 QVNYTN
-265 GIAAEICGYENK
+265 GIGANICGYENK

-282 STGLLTGGYNELITR
+282 STGLLKGGYNELITR
-297 KDIYKRVYFTKETIQ
+297 RDIYKRVYFTKETIQ

-324 DINDVLNKNTSD
+324 DINEVLNKNTSD
-336 FSDYSKPGKP
+336 FSDCTKPGKP
-346 PNPVYPDEGDGDNSS
+346 SNPVYPDEGDGDNSS

-366 TNPSISPYDTYT
+366 VNPSISPYDSYT

-394 IWSDD
+394 IWSGD
-399 FANNVIRLF
+399 FVNNVIRLF

-424 LTENQTLADPEQIK
+424 LTENQTLPDPEQIK
-438 IGNMNAPTNTT
+438 IGNLNAPTDVT

-454 QIYNRRRT
+454 QIYNRRRI
-462 TPYYEYKSY
+462 TPYYEYTSY

-488 PYIGFVDV
+488 PYIGFVDI

-551 NIGYATAVIK
+551 NIGYATAIIK

-608 LYSPQDVYLV
+608 LYGPQDVYLV

-633 FGKAASYGGTVSEFS
+633 FGKSASYGGTVSDFS
-648 GFLQCSAIDGY
+648 GFLQCSAVDGY
-659 TKGTE
+659 TKGTDE
-664 AENNEIFE
+664 ENNEIFE